1 MIVVNVVKWASADAR
16 PQCAIAAV
24 GQKHVAARR
33 HAAVAIAVRAAVAAS
48 Q

>member
-1 MIVVNVVKWASADAR
+1 MIVVNVVTWASADAR
-16 PQCAIAAV
+16 RQGAIAAV

-33 HAAVAIAVRAAVAAS
+33 HAAVAIAVKTAAAAS